1 MQNGIKS
8 YSCRLIEGL
17 RSFAPP
23 TISANKNTELC
34 YRTSREN
41 MCWSL
46 GGIRWIFFF
55 FLLDSSDK
63 IHRSKSEMK
72 R

>member
-1 MQNGIKS
+1 MLNGIKS

-23 TISANKNTELC
+23 ISANKNTELC

-46 GGIRWIFFF
+46 GGIRWIFFLN
-55 FLLDSSDK
+55 LLDSSDK
-63 IHRSKSEMK
+63 IHRSKREIK